1 MTVLRR
7 VAFGMLLAA
16 VCAGTIGDR
25 SPRREPLFLGG
36 YRVLAADFHIHSS
49 TWSNGTLTPWGLVL
63 EADRQNLDAIA
74 ITGHNQVSD
83 AKIARWFAKWIG
95 GPIVL
100 VGQEV
105 VAPEHHVIA
114 VGVEQAVNSR
124 QEVARQ
130 AIDIHQQG
138 GVAIAAHPVASF
150 WLGFDAAAMAGLDGA
165 EICHP
170 LVYGNDHGL
179 EDLQLFAARG
189 RLAAIGS
196 SDFHGFGRM
205 GMCRTYVFS
214 TDTTPAAIIDALRAR
229 RTVVYVEKG
238 RAYGDPSL
246 VRLAAAH
253 PELRAQ
259 AVEARPPTAL
269 ELFSRLAGLAG
280 LAGLVLTQGRWT
292 ID

>member
-7 VAFGMLLAA
+7 VAFGMLFAA
-16 VCAGTIGDR
+16 VCAGTTSDR
-25 SPRREPLFLGG
+25 SARREPLFLGG
-36 YRVLAADFHIHSS
+36 YRVLAVDFHLHSS
-49 TWSNGTLTPWGLVL
+49 TWSDGTLTPWGLVM

-83 AKIARWFAKWIG
+83 AKVARWFAESFG

-105 VAPEHHVIA
+105 VAPGHHLIA
-114 VGVEQAVNSR
+114 VGVERAVNSR

-138 GVAIAAHPVASF
+138 GVAIAAHPVARF
-150 WLGFDAAAMAGLDGA
+150 WPGFDAAAMAGLDGA

-170 LVYGNDHGL
+170 LVYFNEPGL
-179 EDLQLFAARG
+179 EDLQQFAAGG

-196 SDFHGFGRM
+196 SDFHGFGRI
-205 GMCRTYVFS
+205 GLCRTYVFS
-214 TDTTPAAIIDALRAR
+214 TDSTPAAIIDAVRAR

-246 VRLAAAH
+246 VQLAAAH

-259 AVEARPPTAL
+259 AVEDRQPTAL